1 MKNRVFLLR
10 YGVWLSLLCV
20 LSFVVHFL
28 ARGAAGL
35 SPLGD
40 LLPVSY
46 LVNFGL
52 AFTIVSLLF
61 RYRRKMR
68 QQIGFLFI
76 AGSLLKFAVFFAVFY
91 PIFKADGEIGRP
103 EFASFFVPYLLAL
116 FLETLFAAK
125 LLKELERDEPL

>member
-1 MKNRVFLLR
+1 MKNRSLLFR

-20 LSFVVHFL
+20 LSFGIHCL
-28 ARGAAGL
+28 ARSGMGL
-35 SPLGD
+35 SLYGD
-40 LLPVSY
+40 LVPVSY

-52 AFTIVSLLF
+52 AFAIVSFLF
-61 RYRRKMR
+61 NYRKKMR

-91 PIFKADGEIGRP
+91 PSFKADGQIGRP

-116 FLETLFAAK
+116 FLETLFTAK

>member
-1 MKNRVFLLR
+1 MKNRTFLFR
-10 YGVWLSLLCV
+10 YGVWLILLGAGSFALHCLVRAFSGQSL
-20 LSFVVHFL
+20 
-28 ARGAAGL
+28 
-35 SPLGD
+35 LGD

-52 AFTIVSLLF
+52 AFAIVWLLYK
-61 RYRRKMR
+61 YRKKMR

-91 PIFKADGEIGRP
+91 PIFRDDGAIVRG

-116 FLETLFAAK
+116 FLETLFTAK
-125 LLKELERDEPL
+125 LLRELEREEPL